1 MAGTVLGVGTGV
13 FFIALIWIVAFVLRM
28 ILLRATGPTNL
39 GVIPVFLLA
48 LISTLILV
56 FFPRICNCLN
66 ISFLLQTVDTFFIS
80 QYVLLS
86 VASVGFLVA
95 LFGLLPLHFLEAV
108 YAKPLNTLELSGQ
121 AKLAC

>member
-13 FFIALIWIVAFVLRM
+13 FFIALIWIVAFVLGM

-48 LISTLILV
+48 LISTLLLM
-56 FFPRICNCLN
+56 FFPRSSETL
-66 ISFLLQTVDTFFIS
+66 SPFKDFETVDTLFIS
-80 QYVLLS
+80 RYVLLS

-95 LFGLLPLHFLEAV
+95 LFGLLPLHFLDAV

>member
-1 MAGTVLGVGTGV
+1 MAGTVLGMGTGV
-13 FFIALIWIVAFVLRM
+13 FFIALIWIVAFVLGM
-28 ILLRATGPTNL
+28 ILLRATGPTN
-39 GVIPVFLLA
+39 
-48 LISTLILV
+48 SETLSP
-56 FFPRICNCLN
+56 FKDFE
-66 ISFLLQTVDTFFIS
+66 TVDTFFIS

>member
-13 FFIALIWIVAFVLRM
+13 FLVVLCWIIALVLTM
-28 ILLRATGPTNL
+28 ILLRATGPTKL

-48 LISTLILV
+48 LVATLILV
-56 FFPRICNCLN
+56 FFPRSSEALSPFKDMEI
-66 ISFLLQTVDTFFIS
+66 VDTFFIGR
-80 QYVLLS
+80 YVLLS

-108 YAKPLNTLELSGQ
+108 YAKPLKTH
-121 AKLAC
+121 